1 MYKLELPLLGFESY
15 SEQSDKLI
23 AAGEEITQKN
33 TEFASI
39 IWQIDTVVWDQVP
52 EFISYEDKVYY
63 TSYEYKQIDLWKI
76 KADDIDKL
84 LDDAID
90 ETEEKDLT
98 GLMELTAEERDEM
111 KDVQYRVFITL
122 TEYLSEETIK
132 WDAWYDRYVETVML
146 DEDNKTEHKILVEW
160 KEVKEAVIIEAR
172 EWAVKLKEDYWKKR
186 LNKICK

>member
-1 MYKLELPLLGFESY
+1 MYKLELPLLGFKSY
-15 SEQSDKLI
+15 KEQSDKLI
-23 AAGEEITQKN
+23 AASEEITQKN

-39 IWQIDTVVWDQVP
+39 IWQIDNVVWDQVP
-52 EFISYEDKVYY
+52 EFISYKDKIYY

-90 ETEEKDLT
+90 KVEDKEDVQA
-98 GLMELTAEERDEM
+98 ELTVEEREEM

-122 TEYLSEETIK
+122 TEYLSEAIIK
-132 WDAWYDRYVETVML
+132 WDAWYNRYMETVML

-160 KEVKEAVIIEAR
+160 KEVKEEVIEKAKA
-172 EWAVKLKEDYWKKR
+172 WAVKLKEDYWKKKI
-186 LNKICK
+186 NKMCK